1 MGAMHKIVKQAITSG
16 FLSIE
21 AENQLR
27 QLLRNKY
34 DREDFTAFM
43 TLQAEAMEGRVKQ
56 ESRQLVRSKA
66 LENQD
71 QNLKRESR
79 EPAIAQGNNFQPTS
93 RMAIAS

>member
-1 MGAMHKIVKQAITSG
+1 MNKIVKQAINSG

-34 DREDFTAFM
+34 DWEDFTAFM
-43 TLQAEAMEGRVKQ
+43 TLQAEAMEGRVEQ
-56 ESRQLVRSKA
+56 ESRQLICSNRLK
-66 LENQD
+66 NQE
-71 QNLKRESR
+71 QNFSR
-79 EPAIAQGNNFQPTS
+79 ELGESTIAHGNHFLSTS